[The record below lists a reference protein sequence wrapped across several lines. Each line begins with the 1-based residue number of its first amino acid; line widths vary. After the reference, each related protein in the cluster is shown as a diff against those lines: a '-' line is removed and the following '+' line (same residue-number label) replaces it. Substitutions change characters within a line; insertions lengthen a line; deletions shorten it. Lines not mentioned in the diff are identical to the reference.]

1 MVILTKLLRCTFSQH
16 LPFPSFNSNTRVG
29 CERFS
34 RLTKKTLARRKSIA
48 VVHLLGLNKLYILFK
63 CFYGRFSKRGKV
75 QCGIGSILMLIFSHI
90 HNAVN
95 RVIVEKRWQSYFKNT
110 EILFSTKQQGTIRTD
125 CIFYHLCIM
134 VTIFQVA
141 SSL

>member
-1 MVILTKLLRCTFSQH
+1 MVILTKRLRRTFSQH
-16 LPFPSFNSNTRVG
+16 LPFPSFNSKTRVG
-29 CERFS
+29 CK

-48 VVHLLGLNKLYILFK
+48 IVHLLGLHKLYILFK